1 MNHMDLVFVICANS
15 RAPEPGSL
23 HMNGRDTLVKC
34 IFHGGHKGLPRRV
47 RKSRSAAPVWLR
59 IGPRLPASVDP
70 APILAG
76 GAAAG
81 AEAFDD
87 LDLAVVVEVRPGRDL
102 VGGTPTTEAE
112 TGFGIEVAYP
122 DARRRK
128 VETIAHGPA
137 PLSSIY
143 AAATRPWR
151 RASVK
156 PHAKAGRGG
165 ARARQNVVNRK
176 VGVAQR

>member
-1 MNHMDLVFVICANS
+1 MS
-15 RAPEPGSL
+15 RRLEP
-23 HMNGRDTLVKC
+23 R
-34 IFHGGHKGLPRRV
+34 P
-47 RKSRSAAPVWLR
+47 
-59 IGPRLPASVDP
+59 PASVYP
-70 APILAG
+70 APIHAG

-112 TGFGIEVAYP
+112 TGLGVEAADP
-122 DARRRK
+122 DAWRGK
-128 VETIAHGPA
+128 VESIMHGPA
-137 PLSSIY
+137 PPSSDY
-143 AAATRPWR
+143 AAATGPWR
-151 RASVK
+151 HASVK

-165 ARARQNVVNRK
+165 APARQNVVNRN